1 MELQPQNLE
10 PLQSQRIAVLGYGN
24 QGRAHALNLRDSG
37 MDVLVGARKGTGAER
52 ACEDGFVVRSF
63 LEAAE
68 QASILVFTLPDPVIP
83 KVFQHCCPA
92 LGGGKALGFAHG
104 FAYHFHEI
112 ERLPDAHYFLAAP
125 KGAGVILRENYEKGT
140 GLPVA
145 IAAESATNPGRAWEI
160 ALSYAYAIG
169 ACGVPLRTSFE
180 EETVCDLF
188 GEQSVLCGGLMY
200 LMEAAFNTLRE
211 AGYSEEMAFFE
222 CCYEVQRIMEVFL
235 RFGPAGT
242 VRRVSPTAFF
252 GGVTRGNR
260 VLNPRLSE
268 ELHGLLSEI
277 QKGDFGREWKKE
289 LSEGGKI
296 MESAEVRLRHSAWQK
311 TFERMREVLVEPV

>member
-1 MELQPQNLE
+1 MEVQPQNLE
-10 PLQSQRIAVLGYGN
+10 PLKSHRIAILGYGN

-37 MDVLVGARKGTGAER
+37 MDVVIGARRGTGSQKAT
-52 ACEDGFVVRSF
+52 EDGFSVCSF

-68 QASILVFTLPDPVIP
+68 AATVLVFTLPDPVIP
-83 KVFQHCCPA
+83 KVFQHCMPA

-104 FAYHFHEI
+104 YAYHFREV

-125 KGAGVILRENYEKGT
+125 KGAGVILRQTYERGI

-145 IAAESATNPGRAWEI
+145 IAAESATEI
-160 ALSYAYAIG
+160 EPTWKLAQSYAYAIG
-169 ACGVPLRTSFE
+169 ARGIPLRTSFE
-180 EETVCDLF
+180 EETICDLF

-242 VRRVSPTAFF
+242 VRRISPTAFF
-252 GGVTRGNR
+252 GGATRGNR
-260 VLNPRLSE
+260 VLNPRLNE
-268 ELHGLLSEI
+268 ELHRLLSEI
-277 QKGDFGREWKKE
+277 QKGDFGREWKQE

-296 MESAEVRLRHSAWQK
+296 MEQAEARLRHSAWQK
-311 TFERMREVLVEPV
+311 TFERMGEVLIEPV

>member
-1 MELQPQNLE
+1 MEVQPENLKA
-10 PLQSQRIAVLGYGN
+10 LKSKRVGILGYGN

-37 MDVLVGARKGTGAER
+37 IDVVVGARAGSGSQHATA
-52 ACEDGFVVRSF
+52 DGFSVLSF

-68 QASILVFTLPDPVIP
+68 QASVLVFTLPDPVIP
-83 KVFQHCCPA
+83 KVFQHCLPA
-92 LGGGKALGFAHG
+92 IEGGKLLGFAHG
-104 FAYHFHEI
+104 FAYHFREI
-112 ERLPDAHYFLAAP
+112 ERLANAHYFLAAP
-125 KGAGVILRENYEKGT
+125 KGAGVILRQNYERGI

-145 IAAESATNPGRAWEI
+145 IAAESQTDLEGTWKLAE
-160 ALSYAYAIG
+160 SYAFALG
-169 ACGVPLRTSFE
+169 ARGAPLRTSFE

-200 LMEAAFNTLRE
+200 LMESAFNTLRE

-222 CCYEVQRIMEVFL
+222 CCYEVQRIMDVFL
-235 RFGPAGT
+235 RFGPVGT
-242 VRRVSPTAFF
+242 VRRISPTAFF

-268 ELHGLLSEI
+268 ELHHILSEI
-277 QKGDFGREWKKE
+277 QKGDFGKEWKRE

-296 MESAEVRLRHSAWQK
+296 METAEARLRHSAWQK
-311 TFERMREVLVEPV
+311 TFERMGEVLVDPV